1 MIVAD
6 SSSFQKRRQ
15 NLHPMWWAY
24 DSDSHFYMQHELTS
38 IISDRYRSADS
49 EWIGGQVASVKVIL
63 IRFLVLESG
72 RPLQS
77 NKDTV
82 TVSQLSGIHSSPE
95 PLMKIMN
102 TAWPFTVLLPV
113 LRGRPGA
120 IWWASVNYLRSHF
133 SPKNNIRWF
142 LWSKNAPDLQCVP
155 FTLPLMCA
163 AVQCRAFSR
172 LLPAETVSKRQAA

>member
-1 MIVAD
+1 
-6 SSSFQKRRQ
+6 
-15 NLHPMWWAY
+15 
-24 DSDSHFYMQHELTS
+24 MQHELTS
-38 IISDRYRSADS
+38 IISDRHRSADS
-49 EWIGGQVASVKVIL
+49 EWIGGQVASVKVIH

-95 PLMKIMN
+95 PLPVMENMN

-120 IWWASVNYLRSHF
+120 IDERV
-133 SPKNNIRWF
+133 
-142 LWSKNAPDLQCVP
+142 
-155 FTLPLMCA
+155 
-163 AVQCRAFSR
+163 
-172 LLPAETVSKRQAA
+172 